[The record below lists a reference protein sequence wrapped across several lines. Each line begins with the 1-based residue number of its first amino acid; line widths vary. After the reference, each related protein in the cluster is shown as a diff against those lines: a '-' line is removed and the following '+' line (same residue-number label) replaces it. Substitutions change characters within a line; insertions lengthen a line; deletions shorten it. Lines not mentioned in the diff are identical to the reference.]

1 MENAENN
8 SENQEDKG
16 KLLTSAAVALVIGA
30 SSGIGLEVAA
40 KLASMGYRV
49 VNISRNGCPS
59 ERIRS
64 ISADI
69 SQGSELEDAIKT
81 VGEDYGRVDVMVYS
95 AGFSMAAPVEYARE
109 KDYRYLFE
117 VNYFGALRAVQ
128 SVLPYMKEGGGKILL
143 ISSMG
148 GVLPIPF
155 DSFYSS
161 SKAALDMLAKEM
173 RIELKPYNIIV
184 TSVRPGG
191 TATGIHLQE
200 KGISGQ
206 RQRRIL

>member
-95 AGFSMAAPVEYARE
+95 AGFSMAAPWNTR
-109 KDYRYLFE
+109 
-117 VNYFGALRAVQ
+117 
-128 SVLPYMKEGGGKILL
+128 GKKI
-143 ISSMG
+143 
-148 GVLPIPF
+148 
-155 DSFYSS
+155 
-161 SKAALDMLAKEM
+161 
-173 RIELKPYNIIV
+173 
-184 TSVRPGG
+184 
-191 TATGIHLQE
+191 TGIC
-200 KGISGQ
+200 S
-206 RQRRIL
+206 R